1 MTNSLAAE
9 VVLEWGDSGPDGFLF
24 ALKGKQIEHLEKVC
38 DAPIGQ
44 IAARL
49 FSRMPGYKDVRET
62 VLQGLIGG
70 GMPPVIANQKMTAFF
85 DGQPLDATG
94 DPSGPLKTAVAIMQA
109 AWFGVPELVAS
120 SGEAD
125 AGSDPVTEPTSP
137 DLGPLS

>member
-1 MTNSLAAE
+1 MSALSAE
-9 VVLEWGDSGPDGFLF
+9 VTLDWADGQYLF

-70 GMPPVIANQKMTAFF
+70 GTPPVVAAQLMATYF
-85 DGQPLDATG
+85 DGQPLDAAN
-94 DPSGPLKTAVAIMQA
+94 DPSSPLKTAVAIMQA
-109 AWFGVPELVAS
+109 AWFGVPELVAE
-120 SGEAD
+120 SGEAP

-137 DLGPLS
+137 ASEPHS

>member
-1 MTNSLAAE
+1 MSALSAE
-9 VVLEWGDSGPDGFLF
+9 VTLDWADGQYLF

-70 GMPPVIANQKMTAFF
+70 GTPPVVAAQLMATYF
-85 DGQPLDATG
+85 DGQPLDAAN
-94 DPSGPLKTAVAIMQA
+94 DPSSPLKTAVAIMQA
-109 AWFGVPELVAS
+109 AWFGVPELMAE
-120 SGEAD
+120 SGEAP

-137 DLGPLS
+137 ASEPHS

>member
-1 MTNSLAAE
+1 MSALAAE
-9 VVLEWGDSGPDGFLF
+9 VVLDWGDGQYLF

-49 FSRMPGYKDVRET
+49 FSRMPAYRDVRET

-70 GMPPVIANQKMTAFF
+70 GTPPVTATQLVTTYL
-85 DGQPLDATG
+85 DGQPLDAAN
-94 DPSGPLKTAVAIMQA
+94 DPSSPLKTAVAIMQA
-109 AWFGVPELVAS
+109 AWFGVPELVAE
-120 SGEAD
+120 SGEAP

-137 DLGPLS
+137 ASEPHS

>member
-1 MTNSLAAE
+1 MSALAAE
-9 VVLEWGDSGPDGFLF
+9 VVLDWGDGQYLF

-49 FSRMPGYKDVRET
+49 FSRMPAYRDVRET

-70 GMPPVIANQKMTAFF
+70 GTPPVTATQLVTTYL
-85 DGQPLDATG
+85 DGQPLDAPN
-94 DPSGPLKTAVAIMQA
+94 DPSSPLKTAVAVMQA
-109 AWFGVPELVAS
+109 AWFGVPELVAE
-120 SGEAD
+120 SGEAP

-137 DLGPLS
+137 ASEPHS

>member
-1 MTNSLAAE
+1 MSALAAE
-9 VVLEWGDSGPDGFLF
+9 VVLDWGDGSYLF

-70 GMPPVIANQKMTAFF
+70 GTPPVVAAQLMATYF
-85 DGQPLDATG
+85 DGQPLDAAN
-94 DPSGPLKTAVAIMQA
+94 DPSSPLKTAVAIMQA
-109 AWFGVPELVAS
+109 AWFGVPELMAE
-120 SGEAD
+120 SGEAP

-137 DLGPLS
+137 ASEPHS

>member
-1 MTNSLAAE
+1 MSALSAE
-9 VVLEWGDSGPDGFLF
+9 VTLDWADGQYLF

-70 GMPPVIANQKMTAFF
+70 GTPPVVAAQLMATYF
-85 DGQPLDATG
+85 DGQPLDAAN
-94 DPSGPLKTAVAIMQA
+94 DPSSPLKTAVAIMQA
-109 AWFGVPELVAS
+109 AWFGVPELVDK
-120 SGEAD
+120 SGEAP

-137 DLGPLS
+137 ASEPHS